1 MFIRDKGRS
10 YCQKSNIFHTLRI
23 GAHIRE
29 DYNYP
34 DNQLLVIVGLNY
46 TLLPERI
53 GEIKYG
59 K

>member
-1 MFIRDKGRS
+1 MFIRGNCKL
-10 YCQKSNIFHTLRI
+10 YCQKSNIFHTPKI

-29 DYNYP
+29 DYNYLN
-34 DNQLLVIVGLNY
+34 NQLLPIVGLNY